1 MWQPRARFTT
11 RPRWGARV
19 STTGRVPR
27 PMLKWC
33 TNYHHPMG
41 TTSLAVNMSLQEIPW
56 ALAATTF
63 VFLSIAILF
72 QSPARA
78 ILRATSAC
86 HANLTI
92 PVSRLTGPNVVL
104 IICLIAFKYPLR
116 WIGAVPQLRS
126 TASGFDLPHLTI
138 TSEIDVGD
146 EDRKRYDRAVPGGG
160 DRALLLAGL
169 INPLMSI
176 MLTNRNN
183 PIMPFGCVNTKNRF
197 EFLDTEP
204 PSGHYTVTAT
214 LGGDE
219 NPARRVKR
227 GIELDVVFV
236 ASHAQRGRVFR
247 QVATIL
253 AYLPSKHKPLYK
265 APQEG
270 KTVEKTA
277 SEWKNIDTDT
287 VELKFNAPFDWA
299 AVCKDYNPIH
309 MSSGMAKL
317 FGFPSKIAHGNHV
330 LASFVQKFGNSPPD
344 PFAIDVDFKRPMRL
358 PLSMA
363 VEHSRETT
371 TSERFRVVKD
381 GKEYMTAS
389 RTVL

>member
-1 MWQPRARFTT
+1 
-11 RPRWGARV
+11 
-19 STTGRVPR
+19 
-27 PMLKWC
+27 
-33 TNYHHPMG
+33 
-41 TTSLAVNMSLQEIPW
+41 MSLQKIPW
-56 ALAATTF
+56 ELAAATF
-63 VFLSIAILF
+63 LFLSIAILF

-78 ILRATSAC
+78 ILRATSAR

-92 PVSRLTGPNVVL
+92 PVSRLTGPDVVF

-116 WIGAVPQLRS
+116 WIGAVPKLRS
-126 TASGFDLPHLTI
+126 TESGFDLPHLTI

-160 DRALLLAGL
+160 NRALLLAGL

-204 PSGHYTVTAT
+204 PAGHYTVTAT

-236 ASHAQRGRVFR
+236 ATHSQRGKVFR

-265 APQEG
+265 APEV
-270 KTVEKTA
+270 KAAENVA
-277 SEWKNIDTDT
+277 SGWKNIEKYM

-330 LASFVQKFGNSPPD
+330 LASFVQKFGTSPPG
-344 PFAIDVDFKRPMRL
+344 PFAIDVDFKRLMRL

-363 VEHSRETT
+363 VEYSRETT
-371 TSERFRVVKD
+371 TAERFRVVKD